1 MQKTH
6 WKDIVEVVG
15 IAAIVASLIFVG
27 LEMRQTRA
35 IALAATYQTQADSEM
50 FVVSFMQQPHI
61 LPVFIKLETDEAL
74 TQYEQWLLVG
84 SLNVWFTYLENIHFQ
99 IENGM
104 LSREI
109 LDGHLLGIK
118 SLLAHPKFIEYW
130 ELTRNN
136 WRPSFSRD
144 IDEFLDGIDRN
155 TGSSE

>member
-50 FVVSFMQQPHI
+50 YMMSFIQQPHI
-61 LPVFIKLETDEAL
+61 LPVFIKMTNDEAL
-74 TQYEQWLLVG
+74 TQYEQWLLIV
-84 SLNVWFTYLENIHFQ
+84 SLNVWFTYLENVHFQ

-104 LSREI
+104 LPREK
-109 LDGHLLGIK
+109 LDGHLLGMEG
-118 SLLAHPKFIEYW
+118 LLSEPKFIEYW
-130 ELTRNN
+130 ESDRNK
-136 WRPSFSRD
+136 WRPSFSRY
-144 IDEFLDGIDRN
+144 IDEHLDGIDPN
-155 TGSSE
+155 AEKSD